1 MLVLSRKPNQ
11 SIVIDDEIEIT
22 ILSITGNKVRLGIQA
37 PRHIPVFRTE
47 IYRPRLADVQQ
58 VAQRV
63 RQGLAQP

>member
-1 MLVLSRKPNQ
+1 MLVLTRKPNQ

-22 ILSITGNKVRLGIQA
+22 ILSIRGDKVRLGIQA

-47 IYRPRLADVQQ
+47 IYRPRLADVEQAPQQ
-58 VAQRV
+58 V